1 MKQNVLGYF
10 GIAALLITTFTY
22 SGCKKEDSKEKEPD
36 PTPAPLGAVTKEQ
49 KSLLVDISATW
60 CGMCGAYGCP
70 LITAIGDGPQSSKV
84 VILNMQA
91 SSSQLAPY
99 FKDGSTYKISNI
111 QNQLF
116 WSLGINVSGGSYGL
130 PAFSLNGTEV
140 DENERST
147 IESSISTYAA
157 TNDIVAGVAGQVKS
171 GADDGNLTIETKVK
185 FFKES
190 TGDYYLSMFI
200 LEDDINQKQTNGPA
214 GYVHKH
220 VVRAVVGG
228 TLNAPQVFGAN
239 EIATGTQ
246 EVDKEIAQDYTF
258 SYQDLGQPS
267 DIQGIQFNTSPDK
280 TSNRWVWKA
289 EKMHIAFVLWKKEGS
304 KYTFVNA
311 STCNVK

>member
-1 MKQNVLGYF
+1 MKQKVLGYF
-10 GIAALLITTFTY
+10 GLAVLLITTFTY

-36 PTPAPLGAVTKEQ
+36 PTPAPLGAVAKEQ

-60 CGMCGAYGCP
+60 CGICGAYGCP
-70 LITAIGDGPQSSKV
+70 SITAIGNGPQSSKV

-99 FKDGSTYKISNI
+99 YKDGSTYKISNI

-116 WSLGINVSGGSYGL
+116 WSLGIDVSGGSYGL

-140 DENERST
+140 DEKERSA
-147 IESSISTYAA
+147 IESSIATYAS
-157 TNDIVAGVAGQVKS
+157 TNDIIAGVAGQVKS
-171 GADDGNLTIETKVK
+171 GAEDGNLTIETKVK

-190 TGDYYLSMFI
+190 TGEYYLSMFI
-200 LEDDINQKQTNGPA
+200 LEDGISQKQTNGPS
-214 GYVHKH
+214 GYLHNH

-228 TLNAPQVFGAN
+228 TLSNPQVFGSGT
-239 EIATGTQ
+239 IATGTQ
-246 EVDKEIAQDYTF
+246 KANKEIAKDYTF
-258 SYQDLGQPS
+258 NYQDLGQPS
-267 DIQGIQFNTSPDK
+267 NIQGIQFNTSPDK
-280 TSNRWVWKA
+280 TSNKWVWKA
-289 EKMHIAFVLWKKEGS
+289 EKTHIAFVLWKKDGT